1 MTYKSLL
8 IHVEPNDAGRE
19 RLRAAVEI
27 AHTLGARLIGVGAR
41 ALNAMP
47 DPIGI
52 SVVKLRE
59 ETQSDLARAE
69 LLFEEE
75 ARSLGSA
82 SLWRAEIDF
91 PTQVLLRHAS
101 AADLIVSGRWIEA
114 HPAETKAGT
123 ADLVMGAG
131 IPVLVLPDKVKLDF
145 TRIVIAWK
153 DTREA
158 RRAIWDALP
167 LLKRADDVRVLRFTG
182 HEQEMAPGISDVVER
197 LRLHGVTAKPDVRK
211 RTERSVVQ
219 DLLAAADEIGAGL
232 IVAGGYGH
240 SRLREWVLGGVT
252 QGLLHESSK
261 CILFSH

>member
-8 IHVEPNDAGRE
+8 LHVETTEGGRE

-27 AHTLGARLIGVGAR
+27 AHTFGARLIGVGAR

-52 SVVKLRE
+52 SIVKLKE
-59 ETQSDLARAE
+59 ETKSDLAQAE
-69 LLFEEE
+69 RLFQEEV
-75 ARSLGSA
+75 RSLGSA
-82 SLWRAEIDF
+82 SHWRAEIDF
-91 PTQVLLRHAS
+91 PTQVLFRHACG
-101 AADLIVSGRWIEA
+101 ADLIASGRWIEP
-114 HPAETKAGT
+114 HPPETGAGT
-123 ADLVMGAG
+123 ADLIMGAG
-131 IPVLVLPDKVKLDF
+131 VPVLVLPERATLDF
-145 TRIVIAWK
+145 TKIVVAWK

-182 HEQEMAPGISDVVER
+182 QEPETAPGISAVAER
-197 LRLHGVTAKPDVRK
+197 LRLHGVPATPDVRK
-211 RTERSVVQ
+211 RGESSVARE
-219 DLLAAADEIGAGL
+219 LLAAADAIGAGL

-240 SRLREWVLGGVT
+240 SRIREWALGGVT
-252 QGLLHESSK
+252 QGLLQESSK